1 MNIRP
6 IMLWN
11 IAKSGLLGFF
21 LAGAVVFPLIEPY
34 YLPRVVLTL
43 GIFGVLYGIN
53 SILTL
58 GHVTTSAMLSGHDT
72 MHDVRIY
79 GFILWA
85 VIFAYYTRRDHR
97 SRSDA

>member
-1 MNIRP
+1 
-6 IMLWN
+6 MLWN
-11 IAKSGLLGFF
+11 IVKSGLLGFF
-21 LAGAVVFPLIEPY
+21 LAGAVVFPLTEPY
-34 YLPRVVLTL
+34 YIARVVFTL
-43 GIFGVLYGIN
+43 GIFGVMYGIN

-58 GHVTTSAMLSGHDT
+58 GHVTTSGMLSGHDT

-85 VIFAYYTRRDHR
+85 LIFALYTRRAYR